1 MLIGIGH
8 YFPSSPLLVVTDS
21 WFGNQSLWRQVRK
34 VLGDR
39 FHMLSR
45 LRCNNV
51 LYAQPDAQQ
60 SGQRGRRRK
69 YGKHLGSVTD
79 MAAEVRQQAKTYIV
93 NLYSKRREVR
103 AYDAVV
109 MVKTLKCPVRV
120 VWVFRKTQWVAM
132 FTTDL
137 ELSVIQIIEYYGA
150 RWKIESGFKELKQ
163 DIGSRT
169 SQCRNAQAVTNHLQ
183 FCLMASTIT
192 WIYIPRGQLFGFFK
206 ITGSSWSSSFAS
218 HF

>member
-8 YFPSSPLLVVTDS
+8 YFPTSPLLAVTDS

-39 FHMLSR
+39 FHILSR

-51 LYAQPDAQQ
+51 LYAQPDASQ

-69 YGKHLGSVTD
+69 YGKRLGSVTD
-79 MAAEVRQQAKTYIV
+79 MAAEFRQKAKTYTV
-93 NLYSKRREVR
+93 NLYGKQRDVC

-109 MVKTLKCPVRV
+109 MLKTLKCPVRV
-120 VWVFRKTQWVAM
+120 VWVFRKTQWIAM

-137 ELSVIQIIEYYGA
+137 ELSVTQIIEYYGA
-150 RWKIESGFKELKQ
+150 RWKIEIDQTYCLHKSVYKKLMHFISGL
-163 DIGSRT
+163 
-169 SQCRNAQAVTNHLQ
+169 
-183 FCLMASTIT
+183 
-192 WIYIPRGQLFGFFK
+192 IYPDTL
-206 ITGSSWSSSFAS
+206 SPALLA
-218 HF
+218 